1 MGNDHIWAE
10 YAASYAL
17 GALDSEER
25 VAFEAHLAGCAAC
38 RADVQAYQDV
48 TGLIGQSAPP
58 VAAPPQLKQRIL
70 AEARKVRPITSRP
83 SVAAKRQRSN
93 VLPWLLAAAS
103 VVVAAGLGVFF
114 RQERAH
120 RLAAENEEQSAQT
133 QLAAARSELAR
144 TDSVLAALL
153 APDLQTAALAAQGRP
168 PSARLYYSRDR
179 NTVVLTAHDLQPAP
193 SGRTYQ
199 LWGIAD
205 GQAVSLGTFNT
216 EPNGRAVVTLVVPAG
231 ARFQVSAITDEP
243 AGGSPQPTTTPFLS
257 GNWSAP

>member
-1 MGNDHIWAE
+1 MSNDHIWTE

-17 GALDSEER
+17 GALDSEDR
-25 VAFEAHLAGCAAC
+25 VAFEAHLTGCAAC
-38 RADVQAYQDV
+38 RAEVQAYQDV

-58 VAAPPQLKQRIL
+58 VAAPPQLKHRIL
-70 AEARKVRPITSRP
+70 AEARKVRPITSVATLKLKRP
-83 SVAAKRQRSN
+83 RSS

-103 VVVAAGLGVFF
+103 IVVALSLGLFYT
-114 RQERAH
+114 QERAA
-120 RLAAENEEQSAQT
+120 RLAAQNDVQTAQT
-133 QLAAARSELAR
+133 QLAITRSEVAR
-144 TDSVLAALL
+144 NDSVLAALL

-216 EPNGRAVVTLVVPAG
+216 GSNGSAVVTLVVPAG

-243 AGGSPQPTTTPFLS
+243 AGGSPQPTTTPFLV